1 MIAII
6 DYKAGNLASVSN
18 ALTRIGAEHVISNE
32 TAVLDAAD
40 KIIFPG
46 VGHAWAAMEA
56 LREHDLDIWL
66 RTTRKPVLG
75 ICLGMQ
81 LLYESS
87 EEGGDTEGLGL
98 IPGRLKRFDP
108 AVGKVPHMGWNTVR
122 RGKQDAGSEMQEAGS
137 GMQEERSE
145 MHLASSIQHPAYYFV
160 HSYYAPITPETTGIT
175 DYNGQR
181 FAASVKRGNFEGVQF
196 HPEKSGTVGETL
208 LRQFLHPASII

>member
-18 ALTRIGAEHVISNE
+18 ALTRIGVQHVITNKTSE
-32 TAVLDAAD
+32 LDSAD

-87 EEGGDTEGLGL
+87 EEGGDTDGLGL
-98 IPGRLKRFDP
+98 IPGRLKRFD
-108 AVGKVPHMGWNTVR
+108 ATVGKVPHMGWNVVR
-122 RGKQDAGSEMQEAGS
+122 SEMLEAGSVMLEAGSEMHQ
-137 GMQEERSE
+137 
-145 MHLASSIQHPAYYFV
+145 ASSIQHPASYYFV
-160 HSYYAPITPETTGIT
+160 HSYYAPITPETTSIS

-196 HPEKSGTVGETL
+196 HPEKSGSVGETL
-208 LRQFLHPASII
+208 LREFFAR

>member
-18 ALTRIGAEHVISNE
+18 ALHRIGAAHAITNRIDELE
-32 TAVLDAAD
+32 AAD

-56 LREHDLDIWL
+56 LREHGLDAWL
-66 RTTRKPVLG
+66 RSTTKPVLG

-87 EEGGDTEGLGL
+87 EEGGDTPGLGL
-98 IPGRLKRFDP
+98 IAGRLKRFDP
-108 AVGKVPHMGWNTVR
+108 ALGKVPHMGWNDV
-122 RGKQDAGSEMQEAGS
+122 
-137 GMQEERSE
+137 ERETKDEGRITS
-145 MHLASSIQHPAYYFV
+145 HVSRPSFYFV
-160 HSYYAPITPETTGIT
+160 HSYYAPITAETTGVT

-181 FAASVKRGNFEGVQF
+181 FAAMVEHRNFTGVQF
-196 HPEKSGTVGETL
+196 HPEKSGAAGETL
-208 LRQFLHPASII
+208 LRQFLHPASI

>member
-18 ALTRIGAEHVISNE
+18 ALTRIGAQHVITNKTSE
-32 TAVLDAAD
+32 LDAAD

-108 AVGKVPHMGWNTVR
+108 AMGKVPHMGWNVVR
-122 RGKQDAGSEMQEAGS
+122 SMMLEAGS
-137 GMQEERSE
+137 GKQEERSE
-145 MHLASSIQHPAYYFV
+145 KHLASSIQHPAYYFV

-175 DYNGQR
+175 DYNGQM
-181 FAASVKRGNFEGVQF
+181 FAATVKRGNFEGVQF
-196 HPEKSGTVGETL
+196 HPEKSGSAGETL
-208 LRQFLHPASII
+208 LRQFLHPASSIQHPAST

>member
-18 ALTRIGAEHVISNE
+18 ALTRIGAQHVITNKKAE
-32 TAVLDAAD
+32 LDAAD
-40 KIIFPG
+40 KILFPG

-108 AVGKVPHMGWNTVR
+108 AVGKVPHMGWNDVERVTR
-122 RGKQDAGSEMQEAGS
+122 D
-137 GMQEERSE
+137 EERLTSRV
-145 MHLASSIQHPAYYFV
+145 SRSTYYFV
-160 HSYYAPITPETTGIT
+160 HSFYAPVTAETTGIT
-175 DYNGQR
+175 EYNGQK

-196 HPEKSGTVGETL
+196 HPEKSGAAGEEL
-208 LRQFLHPASII
+208 LREFCRR

>member
-18 ALTRIGAEHVISNE
+18 ALTRIGAQHVITNKTS
-32 TAVLDAAD
+32 ALDAAD

-81 LLYESS
+81 LLYDSS
-87 EEGGDTEGLGL
+87 EEGGDTDGLGL

-122 RGKQDAGSEMQEAGS
+122 SVMPEAGSEM
-137 GMQEERSE
+137 
-145 MHLASSIQHPAYYFV
+145 HPASSIQHPAFYFV

-175 DYNGQR
+175 EYNGQR

-196 HPEKSGTVGETL
+196 HPEKSGLDGEIL
-208 LRQFLHPASII
+208 LREFLGR

>member
-18 ALTRIGAEHVISNE
+18 ALTRIGAQHVITNKTSE
-32 TAVLDAAD
+32 LDAAD

-87 EEGGDTEGLGL
+87 EEGGDTDGLGL
-98 IPGRLKRFDP
+98 LPGRLKRFDP
-108 AVGKVPHMGWNTVR
+108 AVGKVPHMGWNTVDCGPLAVDR
-122 RGKQDAGSEMQEAGS
+122 EDDL
-137 GMQEERSE
+137 RSTT
-145 MHLASSIQHPAYYFV
+145 HGLPSYYFV
-160 HSYYAPITPETTGIT
+160 HSYYAPITPETTGIS

-196 HPEKSGTVGETL
+196 HPEKSGSVGETL
-208 LRQFLHPASII
+208 LREFLNR